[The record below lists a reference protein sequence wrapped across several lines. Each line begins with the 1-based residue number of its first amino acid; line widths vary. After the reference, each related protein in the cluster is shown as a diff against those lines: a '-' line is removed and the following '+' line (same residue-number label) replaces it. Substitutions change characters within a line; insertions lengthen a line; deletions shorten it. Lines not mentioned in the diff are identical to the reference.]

1 MADDEPDWKKLGGG
15 GGVSA
20 ARNMF
25 KQKEA
30 EAAKDA
36 GSPGSSRGSPGSRSP
51 KSGGIAAK
59 IAARK
64 KAELEAAKI
73 EAAEAKRDKEEKE
86 LARMERELAYTRR
99 NCDEQFI
106 GMEGE
111 PAYVFVAPAG
121 SEKYGSVQGV
131 GIAVSLIR
139 GEGGWVG

>member
-59 IAARK
+59 IAGDGIEDSADSAR
-64 KAELEAAKI
+64 
-73 EAAEAKRDKEEKE
+73 RF
-86 LARMERELAYTRR
+86 M
-99 NCDEQFI
+99 
-106 GMEGE
+106 
-111 PAYVFVAPAG
+111 
-121 SEKYGSVQGV
+121 
-131 GIAVSLIR
+131 IAFNNNLIFHMP
-139 GEGGWVG
+139 

>member
-51 KSGGIAAK
+51 KSGGTGASPVRAC
-59 IAARK
+59 AP
-64 KAELEAAKI
+64 LS
-73 EAAEAKRDKEEKE
+73 
-86 LARMERELAYTRR
+86 
-99 NCDEQFI
+99 FI
-106 GMEGE
+106 T
-111 PAYVFVAPAG
+111 ALC
-121 SEKYGSVQGV
+121 SCST
-131 GIAVSLIR
+131 
-139 GEGGWVG
+139 